1 MTTITID
8 RAVVE
13 QALEALEHLAD
24 EYGFTNKANRIERWK
39 SVAALRE
46 ALNAPQPEPVA
57 FYNFQSH
64 QMRWAKPTVY
74 AEIVA
79 VDVPELPLYAAP
91 PQPEPEPFDLNE
103 ARNKDLFSAA
113 SQAIRH
119 GMLNAIDEIDAEIEC
134 VEMEYAH
141 DARLKQ
147 LIVDALDRAKEL
159 IRDRMA
165 HGIGGDT

>member
-13 QALEALEHLAD
+13 QALDALEHMAD

-57 FYNFQSH
+57 YYNFQTH

-79 VDVPELPLYAAP
+79 IDVPELPLYT
-91 PQPEPEPFDLNE
+91 
-103 ARNKDLFSAA
+103 
-113 SQAIRH
+113 
-119 GMLNAIDEIDAEIEC
+119 IDA
-134 VEMEYAH
+134 
-141 DARLKQ
+141 AREVKP
-147 LIVDALDRAKEL
+147 
-159 IRDRMA
+159 
-165 HGIGGDT
+165 